1 MATVDIITS
10 GRVDLTKYAAKKGYL
25 RGARLDKAD
34 RYANHGV
41 AVDFLDMDWNDPD
54 PDKLIRAAKDH
65 RPKYVVA
72 GDYLRDED
80 NTQRVN
86 DRARQL
92 RDLAENVI
100 VVPKSPDDF
109 QHVPEW
115 CVVGY
120 STPSDYAGTTAPVWE
135 YRGRDVHVLGGTIE
149 QSVEVQG
156 YLGDDVVS
164 FDCNSFHRSATQF
177 TKWWGGSSPHWN
189 RLPRTTAT
197 PENCTRAYENTLLNV
212 SYYLAQTHSDEVE
225 KGSNDVSRTHNDS
238 GPDGSECG
246 REDDAQRGLGS
257 FTDGGNRDD

>member
-10 GRVDLTKYAAKKGYL
+10 GRVDLTEYAGKKGYL

-100 VVPKSPDDF
+100 VVPKSPGDF

-120 STPSDYAGTTAPVWE
+120 SVPTEYGGTDIPLRE
-135 YRGRDVHVLGGTIE
+135 YVSLSNQIHVLGGTPHR
-149 QSVEVQG
+149 QF
-156 YLGDDVVS
+156 DVVS
-164 FDCNSFHRSATQF
+164 QLWLENVCSIDGNSIHKAATIGA
-177 TKWWGGSSPHWN
+177 KAWHPAVPHW
-189 RLPRTTAT
+189 RKVDADDAV
-197 PENCTRAYENTLLNV
+197 ERAY
-212 SYYLAQTHSDEVE
+212 
-225 KGSNDVSRTHNDS
+225 
-238 GPDGSECG
+238 
-246 REDDAQRGLGS
+246 RESVDNLHAAHKARGYV
-257 FTDGGNRDD
+257 

>member
-10 GRVDLTKYAAKKGYL
+10 GRVDLTEYAGKKGYL

-100 VVPKSPDDF
+100 VVPKSPGDF

-120 STPSDYAGTTAPVWE
+120 SVPTEYGGTDIPLRE
-135 YRGRDVHVLGGTIE
+135 YVSLPNQIHVLGGTPHR
-149 QSVEVQG
+149 QF
-156 YLGDDVVS
+156 DVVS
-164 FDCNSFHRSATQF
+164 QLWLENVCSIDGNSIHKAATIGA
-177 TKWWGGSSPHWN
+177 KAWHPAVPHW
-189 RLPRTTAT
+189 RKVDADDAV
-197 PENCTRAYENTLLNV
+197 ERAY
-212 SYYLAQTHSDEVE
+212 
-225 KGSNDVSRTHNDS
+225 
-238 GPDGSECG
+238 
-246 REDDAQRGLGS
+246 RESVDNLHAAHKARGYI
-257 FTDGGNRDD
+257 

>member
-10 GRVDLTKYAAKKGYL
+10 GRVDLTEYAAKKGYL

-100 VVPKSPDDF
+100 VVPKSPGDF
-109 QHVPEW
+109 QHIPEW

-120 STPSDYAGTTAPVWE
+120 SVPTEYGGTDIPLREYASLPNQI
-135 YRGRDVHVLGGTIE
+135 HVLGGTPHR
-149 QSVEVQG
+149 QF
-156 YLGDDVVS
+156 DVVS
-164 FDCNSFHRSATQF
+164 QLWLENVCSIDGNSIHKAATIGA
-177 TKWWGGSSPHWN
+177 KSWHPAVPHW
-189 RLPRTTAT
+189 RKVEADDAV
-197 PENCTRAYENTLLNV
+197 ERAY
-212 SYYLAQTHSDEVE
+212 
-225 KGSNDVSRTHNDS
+225 RDS
-238 GPDGSECG
+238 VDNLH
-246 REDDAQRGLGS
+246 AAHKARGYV
-257 FTDGGNRDD
+257 

>member
-1 MATVDIITS
+1 MAIVDIITS
-10 GRVDLTKYAAKKGYL
+10 GRVDLTEYAGKKGYL

-80 NTQRVN
+80 NTQLVN
-86 DRARQL
+86 NRARQL

-100 VVPKSPDDF
+100 VVPKSPGDF

-120 STPSDYAGTTAPVWE
+120 SVPTEYGGTDIPLRE
-135 YRGRDVHVLGGTIE
+135 YVSLPNQIHVLGGTPHR
-149 QSVEVQG
+149 QF
-156 YLGDDVVS
+156 DVVS
-164 FDCNSFHRSATQF
+164 QLWLENVCSIDGNSIHKAATIGA
-177 TKWWGGSSPHWN
+177 KAWHPAVPHW
-189 RLPRTTAT
+189 RKVDADDAV
-197 PENCTRAYENTLLNV
+197 ERAY
-212 SYYLAQTHSDEVE
+212 
-225 KGSNDVSRTHNDS
+225 
-238 GPDGSECG
+238 
-246 REDDAQRGLGS
+246 RESVDNLHAAHKARGYI
-257 FTDGGNRDD
+257 

>member
-10 GRVDLTKYAAKKGYL
+10 GRVDLTEYAGKKGYL

-100 VVPKSPDDF
+100 VVPKSPGDF

-120 STPSDYAGTTAPVWE
+120 SVPTEYGGTDIPLRE
-135 YRGRDVHVLGGTIE
+135 YVSLSNQIHVLGGTPHR
-149 QSVEVQG
+149 QF
-156 YLGDDVVS
+156 DVVS
-164 FDCNSFHRSATQF
+164 QLWLENVCSIDGNSIHKAATIGA
-177 TKWWGGSSPHWN
+177 KAWHPAVPHW
-189 RLPRTTAT
+189 RKVDADDAV
-197 PENCTRAYENTLLNV
+197 ERAY
-212 SYYLAQTHSDEVE
+212 
-225 KGSNDVSRTHNDS
+225 
-238 GPDGSECG
+238 
-246 REDDAQRGLGS
+246 RESVDNLHAAHKARGYI
-257 FTDGGNRDD
+257 

>member
-10 GRVDLTKYAAKKGYL
+10 GRVDLTEYAGKKGYL

-80 NTQRVN
+80 NTQLVN
-86 DRARQL
+86 NRARQL

-100 VVPKSPDDF
+100 VVPKSPGDF

-120 STPSDYAGTTAPVWE
+120 SVPTEYGGTDIPLRE
-135 YRGRDVHVLGGTIE
+135 YVSLPNQIHVLGGTPHR
-149 QSVEVQG
+149 QF
-156 YLGDDVVS
+156 DVVS
-164 FDCNSFHRSATQF
+164 QLWLENVCSIDGNSIHKAATIGA
-177 TKWWGGSSPHWN
+177 KAWHPAVPHW
-189 RLPRTTAT
+189 RKVDADDAV
-197 PENCTRAYENTLLNV
+197 ERAY
-212 SYYLAQTHSDEVE
+212 
-225 KGSNDVSRTHNDS
+225 
-238 GPDGSECG
+238 
-246 REDDAQRGLGS
+246 RESVDNLHAAHKARGYI
-257 FTDGGNRDD
+257 

>member
-10 GRVDLTKYAAKKGYL
+10 GRVDLTEYAGKKGYL

-34 RYANHGV
+34 RYANHGA

-100 VVPKSPDDF
+100 VVPKSPGDF

-120 STPSDYAGTTAPVWE
+120 SVPTEYGGTDIPLRE
-135 YRGRDVHVLGGTIE
+135 YVSLPNQIHVLGGTPHR
-149 QSVEVQG
+149 QF
-156 YLGDDVVS
+156 DVVS
-164 FDCNSFHRSATQF
+164 QLWLENVCSIDGNSIHKAATIGA
-177 TKWWGGSSPHWN
+177 KAWHPAVPHW
-189 RLPRTTAT
+189 RKVDADDAV
-197 PENCTRAYENTLLNV
+197 ERAY
-212 SYYLAQTHSDEVE
+212 
-225 KGSNDVSRTHNDS
+225 
-238 GPDGSECG
+238 
-246 REDDAQRGLGS
+246 RESVDNLHAAHKARGYI
-257 FTDGGNRDD
+257 